1 MNIRVIGKNEKI
13 TQPMNE
19 AVKTKLKV
27 LEKFIGDENVSVVV
41 TARKGNQVVSV
52 KTIYDSTFVEVEK
65 TGEDFYCVV
74 DEIVDVMKVKMDRL
88 SKKKQKRQKDQE
100 RALQQEAINIV
111 ENEDADEITTTFKV
125 TKYKKFVLKPMLE
138 EEAICQMESLGHDAY
153 IFKNAEKDDTICM
166 IYRRADGKYGLI
178 ETE

>member
-13 TQPMNE
+13 TQPMND

-27 LEKFIGDENVSVVV
+27 LEKFIGNENVSVVV
-41 TARKGNQVVSV
+41 TARKGNQVVAI
-52 KTIYDSTFVEVEK
+52 KTIYDSTFVEVERA
-65 TGEDFYCVV
+65 GDDFYGVV
-74 DEIVDVMKVKMDRL
+74 DEIVDILKVKMDRL

-100 RALQQEAINIV
+100 RALQSEAV
-111 ENEDADEITTTFKV
+111 SFSEDDEELETPTFKV

-153 IFKNAEKDDTICM
+153 IFKNAEKDDVICM